1 MNQHKILPFYM
12 SYPLPMYYD
21 REDTLMRDLE
31 YLQQMY
37 PSEAK
42 KYQKRIAEILD
53 RIDYDGSVI
62 YDEYPDKWMLY
73 KLGQDIK
80 EILKTEEKQALGVG
94 QDCAALEE
102 KWEWLGDM
110 IQILLF
116 YEIYRKRHNRKRSYL
131 KF

>member
-73 KLGQDIK
+73 KLGQDSK
-80 EILKTEEKQALGVG
+80 EILKTEEKQALGEG